1 LKKRTSEAHAPLQ
14 AERIEREAM
23 TNPQIRFIHSKAAS
37 SYQFEHDHPFH
48 PIRYELTTSLLEHL
62 GALSLTDKIEPP
74 AYPMDDLLL
83 LGHHQSY
90 IDAIKSLSSA
100 QPPIQLKENAEFY
113 GLHTDDTPYFYK
125 MHEAACAIVAGTVH
139 AVEEVVHGR
148 LQHAYHMAGGLHHAL
163 PNRAA
168 GFCVYNDA
176 VIAIRA
182 AQRQQQVRVLYIDTD
197 VHHGDGVQLA
207 FYADPLVCTYS
218 IHETGKFLF
227 PGTGYHYERGI
238 EQGYGTCINVPLE
251 PYTEDESWYNSFE
264 YTLRKTIQHYKPDL
278 IVSQHGCDAHAYD
291 PLSHL
296 HCSIR
301 IYERIPQLIHELAHS
316 YCNGK
321 WVALGGG
328 GYDLF
333 RVVPRAWS
341 LVWLEMNDHPLT
353 KQLNAARLANTLTPL
368 PERWI
373 QQWRSTSPERL
384 PKYWQDE
391 AESIEAIPRREEITA
406 QNKHIAEIAVQDF

>member
-1 LKKRTSEAHAPLQ
+1 
-14 AERIEREAM
+14 M

-37 SYQFEHDHPFH
+37 SYQFEKDHPFH
-48 PIRYELTTSLLEHL
+48 PIRYDLTISLLEHV
-62 GALSLTDKIEPP
+62 GALSQTDILEPP
-74 AYPMDDLLL
+74 KYDMEDLLL
-83 LGHHQSY
+83 LGHQESY
-90 IDAIKSLSSA
+90 IEAIKLLSTT
-100 QPPIQLKENAEFY
+100 QPPIHLKENAELY
-113 GLHTDDTPYFYK
+113 GLQADDTPYFAG
-125 MHEAACAIVAGTVH
+125 MHEAACSIVAGTVH
-139 AVEEVVHGR
+139 AVEEVVQGR

-168 GFCVYNDA
+168 GFCIYNDA

-182 AQRQQQVRVLYIDTD
+182 AQRQHQIRVLYIDTD

-207 FYADPLVCTYS
+207 FYAEPSVCTYS

-238 EQGYGTCINVPLE
+238 EQGYGTSINVPLE
-251 PYTEDESWYNSFE
+251 PYTEDESWLNSFE

-296 HCSIR
+296 HCSIG

-341 LVWLEMNDHPLT
+341 YVWLEMADHAFLHQLLEA
-353 KQLNAARLANTLTPL
+353 KQKRNLTPL
-368 PERWI
+368 PKGWL
-373 QQWRSTSPERL
+373 QQWSTVTTQQL
-384 PKYWQDE
+384 PLYWQDE
-391 AESIEAIPRREEITA
+391 AGSIQAIPRREEITA
-406 QNKHIAEIAVQDF
+406 RNKHIAELSVQDM